1 MRLKRCYDEGK
12 RMLENGG
19 DLSEEGVKDMTINL
33 FFASLEEDYIL
44 EEDEKEPAAEEH
56 PF

>member
-1 MRLKRCYDEGK
+1 
-12 RMLENGG
+12 MLENGG

>member
-1 MRLKRCYDEGK
+1 LRLKRCYDEGK
-12 RMLENGG
+12 RM
-19 DLSEEGVKDMTINL
+19 